1 MELQCTWMNGRA
13 LPPRIQH
20 GVTLPFFLLSIAMS
34 QLCSVQNHE
43 QGFLGCA
50 QHCEP

>member
-1 MELQCTWMNGRA
+1 MDEWKSFASSHPARSD
-13 LPPRIQH
+13 R
-20 GVTLPFFLLSIAMS
+20 VTLFFLIIAMS

-50 QHCEP
+50 QYCEP